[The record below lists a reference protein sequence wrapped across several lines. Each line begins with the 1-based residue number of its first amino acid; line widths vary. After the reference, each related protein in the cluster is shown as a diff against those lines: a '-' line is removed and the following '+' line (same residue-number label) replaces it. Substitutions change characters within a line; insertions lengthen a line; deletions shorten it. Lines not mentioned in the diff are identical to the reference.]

1 MQDEENQKSHWEVGG
16 VSEVQRE
23 VLSGVIF
30 QAFKDATK
38 VLMALT
44 IGIL

>member
-1 MQDEENQKSHWEVGG
+1 MQDKEKQKSHLEVGG

-30 QAFKDATK
+30 QAFRDPTK
-38 VLMALT
+38 ALKALT